1 MPNHVVRNFPLAPF
15 SPLFVHTLV
24 VAGQQKA
31 VQGGGGTGN
40 RQANPCKSLVHIEP
54 RSAADL
60 QLLFKGVECC
70 EASLSQP
77 KQQQR
82 RRRRRR
88 RRRRWQPNTR
98 RRIGF
103 GCVYYTKSVQPRRQC
118 RRLLLASLV
127 AMVYTV
133 WWLLLIP
140 TVVVC
145 MYYWVYRRRGGAGAQ
160 WRHASLYDR
169 RSRRH
174 CRRRPAQRAPFPPPP
189 PLFRFC
195 VWPTRRIETGGRCD
209 SILDGTVALLA
220 FAGMVVSS
228 WLTLSTS
235 NSASIYSS

>member
-1 MPNHVVRNFPLAPF
+1 MDRDAEPRGAEFPPRPLF
-15 SPLFVHTLV
+15 SPFLYIL
-24 VAGQQKA
+24 QQWPVSRRLCK
-31 VQGGGGTGN
+31 GGTGN

-54 RSAADL
+54 SRSAADL

-77 KQQQR
+77 KQQQWR
-82 RRRRRR
+82 RRRR
-88 RRRRWQPNTR
+88 QPNTR

-103 GCVYYTKSVQPRRQC
+103 GCVYYTKSVQPPPMSPAPPAAC
-118 RRLLLASLV
+118 KLDGNG
-127 AMVYTV
+127 
-133 WWLLLIP
+133 
-140 TVVVC
+140 
-145 MYYWVYRRRGGAGAQ
+145 VYRVVAAAADTDCSSIYVLLGIPPTRR

-169 RSRRH
+169 RSRRR
-174 CRRRPAQRAPFPPPP
+174 CRRQPATARAFPPPP

-235 NSASIYSS
+235 NSAMQYSS

>member
-1 MPNHVVRNFPLAPF
+1 MAAEH
-15 SPLFVHTLV
+15 SPTDWIRL
-24 VAGQQKA
+24 
-31 VQGGGGTGN
+31 
-40 RQANPCKSLVHIEP
+40 CI
-54 RSAADL
+54 
-60 QLLFKGVECC
+60 
-70 EASLSQP
+70 LSQ
-77 KQQQR
+77 
-82 RRRRRR
+82 
-88 RRRRWQPNTR
+88 
-98 RRIGF
+98 
-103 GCVYYTKSVQPRRQC
+103 YSRRQC

-140 TVVVC
+140 TVVVY
-145 MYYWVYRRRGGAGAQ
+145 MYYWVYRRRGGAR

-169 RSRRH
+169 RSRRR

-235 NSASIYSS
+235 NSASIQAEKTKLRPASQTAERAALSAL